1 MVYVD
6 DILFTSQDPNM
17 LQKFKIHLKKDLEI
31 KYAGLAKYCLGL
43 NFQQQNGIVAMSQ
56 QSYIRELLNRFDM
69 TEAKTVVCPMDLGI
83 RLKRSDECDMEG
95 LPYRELVGGLLY
107 LATSTR
113 PDIANTVSKLSQ
125 FLNYYDSTHWKAAK
139 RVLRYLKKTINFG
152 LIFKR
157 TDEPLF
163 GYTDTDWANSL
174 DDRKS
179 YTGFCFILSGSAISW
194 ESRKQCTVALSS
206 TEAEYMALSDG
217 TKEAIYLRKLLNE
230 LCDAD
235 VKSVRL
241 LSDNKGAIKLAE
253 NPIFHRR
260 TKHIDIRHH
269 FVREALNNNV
279 INIKYIST
287 EDMAA
292 DVLTKAL
299 PSPKHYKCL
308 EALGIVSTDKYFR

>member
-1 MVYVD
+1 M
-6 DILFTSQDPNM
+6 
-17 LQKFKIHLKKDLEI
+17 
-31 KYAGLAKYCLGL
+31 
-43 NFQQQNGIVAMSQ
+43 
-56 QSYIRELLNRFDM
+56 
-69 TEAKTVVCPMDLGI
+69 
-83 RLKRSDECDMEG
+83 
-95 LPYRELVGGLLY
+95 YR
-107 LATSTR
+107 
-113 PDIANTVSKLSQ
+113 
-125 FLNYYDSTHWKAAK
+125 
-139 RVLRYLKKTINFG
+139 
-152 LIFKR
+152 
-157 TDEPLF
+157 
-163 GYTDTDWANSL
+163 
-174 DDRKS
+174 
-179 YTGFCFILSGSAISW
+179 CFVIYG
-194 ESRKQCTVALSS
+194 
-206 TEAEYMALSDG
+206 AEYMALSDG

-279 INIKYIST
+279 INIKFISI